1 MHQILS
7 VAKGGLMLAVVQQT
21 LEQNPDEKIQD
32 GNSRSRKK
40 THNEPSSPTQVF
52 DDFENDVVRC
62 QEMLV
67 RGSGEF
73 NL

>member
-40 THNEPSSPTQVF
+40 THNEASGPTQVF
-52 DDFENDVVRC
+52 YDFENNIVRR
-62 QEMLV
+62 QEMV
-67 RGSGEF
+67 IWGSGEF
-73 NL
+73 KL